1 MKKQIHLSFTNEED
15 AILLREAIKS
25 YGISK
30 KALTSI
36 KYEGGT
42 ILVNGE
48 EKTVRYLLHAGDLVT
63 IIFPE
68 EKKSEG
74 LIAEKGTFPI
84 LYEDDHLLILIK
96 DAGISTI
103 PSREHPRGTVANQ
116 VAGYLEESGLASTV
130 HIVTRLDKDTSG
142 IICIAKHRHAHHL
155 LSEMQKAGEISRSYE
170 AFVHGHIKEDHF
182 IIEAPIA
189 RKNGSI
195 IERIISPEG
204 KYAKTSVLV
213 LNRFTIQGETV
224 SHVRLKLHTGRTH
237 QIRVHMMSV
246 GHPLIGDDLYGGSL
260 SLMERQALHAKALT
274 LQHPFLKETVH
285 IEAPFPS
292 DMASI
297 LTYIPQTNP
306 EE

>member
-1 MKKQIHLSFTNEED
+1 MKKQIQLSFTNEED
-15 AILLREAIKS
+15 AVLLREAIKK

-36 KYEGGT
+36 KYDGGM

-48 EKTVRYLLHAGDLVT
+48 EKTVRHTLHLGDVVT
-63 IIFPE
+63 IIFPD

-74 LIAEKGTFPI
+74 LIAEKGNFSI

-96 DAGISTI
+96 NAGISTI
-103 PSREHPRGTVANQ
+103 PSREHPRGTIANQ
-116 VAGYLEESGLASTV
+116 VAGYLKESGIASTV

-155 LSEMQKAGEISRSYE
+155 LSEMQKNGEISRSYE
-170 AFVHGHIKEDHF
+170 AFVHGHVKENHF
-182 IIEAPIA
+182 TIEAPIA

-204 KYAKTSVLV
+204 KYAKTSVQV
-213 LNRFTIQGETV
+213 LNRFTVQGEAV

-260 SLMERQALHAKALT
+260 LLMERQALHAKALT
-274 LQHPFLKETVH
+274 LQHPFSKETVH
-285 IEAPFPS
+285 IEAEFPS

-297 LTYIPQTNP
+297 LTNIPQTNP
-306 EE
+306 KE